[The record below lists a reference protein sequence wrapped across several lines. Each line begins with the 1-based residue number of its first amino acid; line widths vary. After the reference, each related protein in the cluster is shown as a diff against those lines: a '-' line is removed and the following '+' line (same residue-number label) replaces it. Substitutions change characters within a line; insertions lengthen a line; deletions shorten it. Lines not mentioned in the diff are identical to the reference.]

1 MPRGPITVT
10 GTVPVPFK
18 FVPAGTVALKPAA
31 VTTSIVSVTL
41 TSLALTNVPSSNLT
55 FSGGPGGVHFLF
67 ASVTGGVNNSST
79 FSTGLS
85 SFGFIPNCS
94 TCFDGSLAI
103 ALL

>member
-1 MPRGPITVT
+1 MPTLEVSTLEVVVVT
-10 GTVPVPFK
+10 PT
-18 FVPAGTVALKPAA
+18 
-31 VTTSIVSVTL
+31 
-41 TSLALTNVPSSNLT
+41 
-55 FSGGPGGVHFLF
+55 GVHFLF

-79 FSTGLS
+79 FSTGLL